1 MGRPSNKEERRQQI
15 IDGLKAAMAEK
26 GYEKASIQSIAKAAG
41 LSPGLIHYHFKTKQ
55 EILVELTNQLSQT
68 SKDRFANKVESASSP
83 IERLYAYIESALE
96 LGEGSDPEAVTA
108 WVLISAEAVRQEE
121 VRTLYQQ
128 VVRENLDLLTSILTD
143 VKKANA
149 LDLDNKEVTEL
160 ASLILATIEGCY
172 QLATTSGELLPKD
185 YTSKTLKRL
194 IQTHLG
200 SSTNG

>member
-15 IDGLKAAMAEK
+15 VDGLKAAMAEK

-68 SKDRFANKVESASSP
+68 AKDRFTNKVESLSTP
-83 IERLYAYIESALE
+83 IERLNAYIEAALE
-96 LGEGSDPEAVTA
+96 LGEYSDPEAVTA

-128 VVRENLDLLTSILTD
+128 VVRENLDQLISILTD
-143 VKKANA
+143 VKKDKG
-149 LDLDNKEVTEL
+149 LDMGRKEITEL

-172 QLATTSGELLPKD
+172 QLATTSSELLPKD
-185 YTSKTLKRL
+185 YASKTLKSL
-194 IQTHLG
+194 TL
-200 SSTNG
+200 SLLNA

>member
-68 SKDRFANKVESASSP
+68 AKDRFASKVEDATTST
-83 IERLYAYIESALE
+83 ERLTAYVESALE
-96 LGEGSDPEAVTA
+96 LGTGSDPEAVTA

-128 VVRENLDLLTSILTD
+128 VVSDNLNELEVILKE
-143 VKKANA
+143 VKKDKG
-149 LDLDNKEVTEL
+149 LDISNKEIKEL

-172 QLATTSGELLPKD
+172 QLATTSGAILPKN
-185 YTSKTLKRL
+185 YAARTLNTLLDSALR
-194 IQTHLG
+194 
-200 SSTNG
+200 